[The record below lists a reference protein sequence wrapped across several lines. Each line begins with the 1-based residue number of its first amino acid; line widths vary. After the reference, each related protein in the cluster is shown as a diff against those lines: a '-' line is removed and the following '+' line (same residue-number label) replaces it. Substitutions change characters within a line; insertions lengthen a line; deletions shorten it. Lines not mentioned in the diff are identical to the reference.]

1 MSNKKQVSPLI
12 PFLCISSIIL
22 APLLNQP
29 SKSVLT
35 RESKGVIRDTGTV
48 IKVVDMGR
56 SNSGFDYCKFIIEQP
71 IQGQYVGPCYTSDD
85 KRLKVGWSYNSNKF
99 KLDGE
104 NINIYTATE
113 ISSNTMLQVVDIKVR
128 AGTRLAI
135 LSNGDVVGGNNV
147 SVGDWVAV
155 R

>member
-1 MSNKKQVSPLI
+1 MSNKKVSPFI
-12 PFLCISSIIL
+12 PFICISSIIL

-48 IKVVDMGR
+48 IKVVDKGK
-56 SNSGFDYCKFIIEQP
+56 SNSGFEYCKFIIEQP

-85 KRLKVGWSYNSNKF
+85 KRLKVGWSYNSDKF
-99 KLDGE
+99 KLD
-104 NINIYTATE
+104 NSNSTIYTATE

>member
-1 MSNKKQVSPLI
+1 MSNKKVSPFI
-12 PFLCISSIIL
+12 PFICISSIIL

-48 IKVVDMGR
+48 IKVVDKGK
-56 SNSGFDYCKFIIEQP
+56 SNSGFEYCKFIIEQP
-71 IQGQYVGPCYTSDD
+71 IQGQYVGSCYTSDD

>member
-1 MSNKKQVSPLI
+1 MSNKKVSPFI
-12 PFLCISSIIL
+12 PFICISSIIL

-48 IKVVDMGR
+48 IKVVDKGK
-56 SNSGFDYCKFIIEQP
+56 SNSGFEYCKFIIEQP